1 MQRIAR
7 LVELNRQ
14 KMARIEEQISKLTE
28 IRLEQV
34 GVIAALNSLSDE
46 KRTMIP
52 LGAGVQLPAKQE
64 TNTVVVDIGSGIQ
77 ADRPRPE
84 AIEILEKRMSELDE
98 VLQILQN
105 EAGETEK
112 TITELAAVFS
122 DAAAAMQTIDTSE
135 EEPVVTES
143 KPKPRRRRSSGELT
157 LDD

>member
-77 ADRPRPE
+77 AERPRPE